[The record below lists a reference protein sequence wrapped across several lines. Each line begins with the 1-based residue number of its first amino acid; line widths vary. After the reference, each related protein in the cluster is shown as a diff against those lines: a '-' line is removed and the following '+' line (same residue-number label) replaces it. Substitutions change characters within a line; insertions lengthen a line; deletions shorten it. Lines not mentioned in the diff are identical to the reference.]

1 MNKYERNSLIIFA
14 IIIAAF
20 AFIQNAVDAAISSIP
35 GEVKYAKIQSSMAE
49 AEDEN
54 RLDGSSG
61 DNQEGNSENNVNQ
74 NQTGNI
80 NQNTNKANQGNNVN
94 QGNNANQNNANKNIT
109 NNQTKNQQN
118 QTNKKVNIKRYKTTS
133 GLAYFHYKGYLFF
146 NGVRIKLP
154 KGTRFNA
161 ESNDA
166 LGYYIGNNVR
176 FSIVCKDVTGNVNT
190 HIEQYNKILDAMLQL
205 EPEQTVA
212 YGKNTVKHRY
222 CISEVEGKSVA
233 THIYITGGNNK
244 LIVIIYETPQ
254 NFNSALNRVVK
265 EMLPTITYLK

>member
-14 IIIAAF
+14 IIILASVF
-20 AFIQNAVDAAISSIP
+20 VQNAVDAAISSIP

-49 AEDEN
+49 AEEEKK
-54 RLDGSSG
+54 LDGSSV

-80 NQNTNKANQGNNVN
+80 NQNTNKTN

-109 NNQTKNQQN
+109 NNQTNNQQN
-118 QTNKKVNIKRYKTTS
+118 QTNKKVNIKKYKTTS

-154 KGTRFNA
+154 KGTRFNT

-190 HIEQYNKILDAMLQL
+190 YIEQYNRMLDSIVNLSPAKNLK
-205 EPEQTVA
+205 
-212 YGKNTVKHRY
+212 YGNNMIKYRY
-222 CISEVEGKSVA
+222 CSLESDRGLA
-233 THIYITGGNNK
+233 THIFITGEKNK
-244 LIVIIYETPQ
+244 LVVIIYEAPGKVDGI
-254 NFNSALNRVVK
+254 AK